1 METSYYV
8 ILVGVVLVL
17 VEKGFGL
24 QCYQCDSSV
33 DPDCKE
39 NFDWEHLDQITIR
52 PTECT
57 VDAAR
62 YCVKTTGVWGGV
74 VGTTRFCSSRDMFHW
89 CQYVTY
95 DDHNRIYRAC
105 IYTCSSDNCNSG
117 SMVKVSIVTAMIA
130 VTLSL
135 LFSCRS

>member
-1 METSYYV
+1 MFCF
-8 ILVGVVLVL
+8 
-17 VEKGFGL
+17 KGFGL

-62 YCVKTTGVWGGV
+62 YCVKTTGVWGGEFNV
-74 VGTTRFCSSRDMFHW
+74 VLVPLPCWHFDINYALVIMNHNNTGFLLLDIYVIVIEYFPKNVGASSWEKMTKFAYEMRKE
-89 CQYVTY
+89 
-95 DDHNRIYRAC
+95 NEKAP
-105 IYTCSSDNCNSG
+105 
-117 SMVKVSIVTAMIA
+117 
-130 VTLSL
+130 
-135 LFSCRS
+135 